1 MTAAQVY
8 PVPDLRPGQTR
19 ERTSMWLIGLE
30 LGIAAVLLVI
40 VAVALRAPK
49 DNDSETPP
57 HD

>member
-8 PVPDLRPGQTR
+8 PVPGTRPGQTR

-30 LGIAAVLLVI
+30 LGIAAILLVI
-40 VAVALRAPK
+40 VALALRAPK
-49 DNDSETPP
+49 DNDSKTPP

>member
-1 MTAAQVY
+1 
-8 PVPDLRPGQTR
+8 
-19 ERTSMWLIGLE
+19 MWLIGLE

-40 VAVALRAPK
+40 VALALRVPK